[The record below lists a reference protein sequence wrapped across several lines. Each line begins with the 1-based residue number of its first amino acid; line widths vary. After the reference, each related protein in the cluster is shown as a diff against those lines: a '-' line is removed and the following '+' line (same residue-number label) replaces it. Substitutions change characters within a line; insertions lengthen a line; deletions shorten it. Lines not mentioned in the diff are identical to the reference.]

1 LGKRGVGKR
10 IERIIASHL
19 DNLLYG
25 LSKEMQHG
33 GAMATDG
40 AGNGRQEAQAMLDA
54 FASVGAT
61 QFDLTITMRN
71 GTKESFRRGMKLADL
86 IRTLPAILDSAT
98 RQQRNVIVRPH
109 GLGVSII
116 QLDDLK
122 ADMLTRLAPAVFL
135 ILKTSPANFQAW
147 IATSGAEDKDFARR
161 LRKGTGADATA
172 SGATRVAG
180 SLNFKDKYAPN
191 FPRVAIE
198 QAQPG
203 RKTTEAE
210 LERLGLVAA
219 PDAPAPPRFAPS
231 RARAS
236 TFNRKWP
243 DYARCLDGAPL
254 NHDKTGPKRS
264 SADWTWCIIAI
275 DWGWSEA
282 ETAARLMEESTK
294 AQENGE
300 GYAART
306 VAKAAAAVASRT
318 GATQRPDSLRTPK
331 QG

>member
-1 LGKRGVGKR
+1 MVYRKKRNTGR
-10 IERIIASHL
+10 
-19 DNLLYG
+19 
-25 LSKEMQHG
+25 
-33 GAMATDG
+33 AMATDE
-40 AGNGRQEAQAMLDA
+40 AGIGQKEALAMLDA

-61 QFDLTITMRN
+61 QFDLTITGRS
-71 GTKESFRRGMKLADL
+71 GAKESFRRGVKLADL
-86 IRTLPAILDSAT
+86 TRTLPAMLDDAT

-109 GLGVSII
+109 GLGVTFI

-122 ADMLTRLAPAVFL
+122 AAILSGLAPAVFL
-135 ILKTSPANFQAW
+135 ILQTSPANFQAW

-203 RKTTEAE
+203 RKTTRAE

-219 PDAPAPPRFAPS
+219 LELPPRASLPP
-231 RARAS
+231 ARPRFIAR
-236 TFNRKWP
+236 NRKWP
-243 DYARCLDGAPL
+243 DYARCVEGAPL
-254 NHDKTGPKRS
+254 NGDKTGPDISR
-264 SADWTWCIIAI
+264 ADFTFCMIAV
-275 DWGWSEA
+275 DWGWSVD

-294 AQENGE
+294 AQEKGNGE
-300 GYAART
+300 AYAART
-306 VAKAAAAVASRT
+306 ARAGAAAANSR
-318 GATQRPDSLRTPK
+318 GKAMQRANSAHTPK